1 MTSRTTGGGGNS
13 SYITLNII
21 KYSMAGWTVDYPE
34 DVTYDGKEHKWEP
47 TIRDPSG
54 ETITEDNEY
63 VTPIVTYST
72 NDFKNVTGTIT
83 VTITLSPKNDNV
95 SFEDPFEESGYY
107 PSYFERTYHIAQAEI
122 TVRVNDQSKVAGTAD
137 PPITT
142 ITTGMIDG
150 EVPGWTGSLTRGPGE
165 AVGNYTIGRGTLDLA
180 DNPNGNFIARNYALR
195 IIPGTLTIT
204 PNIAQ

>member
-1 MTSRTTGGGGNS
+1 
-13 SYITLNII
+13 
-21 KYSMAGWTVDYPE
+21 MAGWTVDYPE
-34 DVTYDGKEHKWEP
+34 DVTYDGKEHKWKP
-47 TIRDPSG
+47 TILDPSG

-122 TVRVNDQSKVAGTAD
+122 TVKVDNKTKIMGTAD
-137 PPITT
+137 PEITSV
-142 ITTGMIDG
+142 TTGMVNG
-150 EVPGWTGSLTRGPGE
+150 EVPGWTGYLEREPGE
-165 AVGNYTIGRGTLDLA
+165 AAGTYRIGRGTLYLA
-180 DNPNGNFIARNYALR
+180 DNPDGNFIARNYALR